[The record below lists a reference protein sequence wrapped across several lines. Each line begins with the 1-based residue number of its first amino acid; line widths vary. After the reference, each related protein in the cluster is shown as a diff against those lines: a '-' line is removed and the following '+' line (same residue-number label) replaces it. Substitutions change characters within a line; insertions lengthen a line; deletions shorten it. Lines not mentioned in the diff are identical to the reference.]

1 MRKRFHASYGISKV
15 LRRSFFSRFRMG
27 ATYNKQ
33 RLWWITVSSLP
44 CIPTTLSL
52 DMGTSEP
59 ETHVSKRT
67 WRNIGEANTAIN
79 GKRGGGGGY
88 HRISKVKLWS
98 PKVRKLFEKKVLA
111 EAKCV
116 WLNQLSVF
124 TKGNS
129 KMWSL
134 LFKYFYK
141 LWKINHYFLLF
152 GQF

>member
-52 DMGTSEP
+52 HMGTSEP
-59 ETHVSKRT
+59 ETHVKA

-79 GKRGGGGGY
+79 GKRGWGG
-88 HRISKVKLWS
+88 KFW
-98 PKVRKLFEKKVLA
+98 PKVRKLFKKKFLA
-111 EAKCV
+111 EAKFV
-116 WLNQLSVF
+116 WLNQFSVI